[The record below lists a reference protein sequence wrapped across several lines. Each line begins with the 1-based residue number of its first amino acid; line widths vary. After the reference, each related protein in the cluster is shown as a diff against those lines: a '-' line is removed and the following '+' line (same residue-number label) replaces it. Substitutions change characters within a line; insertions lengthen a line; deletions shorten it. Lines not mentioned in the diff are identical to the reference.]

1 MEHRRDVSSGP
12 LCGGAAQRVC
22 GGIERARGGRAA
34 SGWPTRRCARCC
46 ATAGRP
52 GIARAQPVR
61 RPKLDAFTGIIDQIL
76 REDQSRP
83 KKQRHTAKRIGE
95 RLRAEYGFT
104 GGDTIVKA
112 YVRAQRLGGQ
122 EMFVPL
128 AHPPGDAQAD
138 FGEALVV
145 IAGVECKAHYLVV
158 DLPHSDDGFVQA
170 FPAETT
176 EAFCDGHNAAFG
188 YFGGVPRRIV
198 YDNTKLAVARIL
210 GDGTRQRTQVFC
222 ELQSHYLFADRF
234 GRPGKG
240 NDKGKVEGLVGY
252 VRRNFFVPIP
262 RCASWDALNA
272 DLAHKCGERRGRRLR
287 RHTETIGERFARDR
301 EALLPLP
308 PVPYDACDTRTT
320 RVTSLSLVRYRRND
334 YSVPT
339 AYGHREVLVK
349 GYVDEVVIV
358 CGSDEIARHRRSYE
372 REVLIFEPR
381 HYLALLGAQDGGA
394 RSSGAAG
401 RVAAAGRVSPAA
413 APVGGAAG
421 QAGHARVRA
430 GVAAA
435 RRLSARPRPRAA
447 IRDAVRLGAIG
458 FDAVKHLVRC
468 RLGPP
473 AAPPRS
479 GAVSAPAGPPRD
491 DDRRSRLPD
500 AAGGGS

>member
-1 MEHRRDVSSGP
+1 M
-12 LCGGAAQRVC
+12 
-22 GGIERARGGRAA
+22 
-34 SGWPTRRCARCC
+34 
-46 ATAGRP
+46 
-52 GIARAQPVR
+52 
-61 RPKLDAFTGIIDQIL
+61 
-76 REDQSRP
+76 
-83 KKQRHTAKRIGE
+83 
-95 RLRAEYGFT
+95 
-104 GGDTIVKA
+104 
-112 YVRAQRLGGQ
+112 
-122 EMFVPL
+122 PL

-145 IAGVECKAHYLVV
+145 IAGVECKAHDLVV
-158 DLPHSDDGFVQA
+158 DLPHRDDGFVQA

-198 YDNTKLAVARIL
+198 YDHTKLAVARML

-222 ELQSHYLFADRF
+222 ELQSHYVFADRF

-262 RCASWDALNA
+262 RFASWDALNA
-272 DLAHKCGERRGRRLR
+272 DFAHQCGERRGRRFR
-287 RHTETIGERFARDR
+287 RHPETIGERFARDR

-320 RVTSLSLVRYRRND
+320 RVTSLSLVRDRRND

-349 GYVDEVVIV
+349 GSVDEVVIV

-381 HYLALLGAQDGGA
+381 HYLALLERKTGALDH
-394 RSSGAAG
+394 
-401 RVAAAGRVSPAA
+401 A
-413 APVGGAAG
+413 APLAAG
-421 QAGHARVRA
+421 QLPDEFLRL
-430 GVAAA
+430 
-435 RRLSARPRPRAA
+435 RRLLEARLGKPGTREYVQVLRLLEDVQLDHVRGA

-458 FDAVKHLVRC
+458 FDAVQHLVRC
-468 RLGPP
+468 RLDHRPP
-473 AAPPRS
+473 HLDLAQYPHLPVPRVTTTAAADYLTRL
-479 GAVSAPAGPPRD
+479 GAGAE
-491 DDRRSRLPD
+491 
-500 AAGGGS
+500 